1 MIWFVPNTFEE
12 KLILLKKYLTSKIKS
27 RLILKKIILQVYIT
41 CAMTY
46 IILSRS
52 LGNVRSSMA
61 RAMAPVTMTPKRP
74 VYKLRVQVLS
84 LGSLY
89 FCVRVAPAEKTP
101 AVPTRM
107 YLTNVMREIKN
118 TET

>member
-1 MIWFVPNTFEE
+1 
-12 KLILLKKYLTSKIKS
+12 
-27 RLILKKIILQVYIT
+27 
-41 CAMTY
+41 MTY
-46 IILSRS
+46 IILSSS

-61 RAMAPVTMTPKRP
+61 RAMSPKRP

-107 YLTNVMREIKN
+107 YLSNVMREIKN